1 MNLFAGATTRPRTT
15 VALVGNVQD
24 INTTINVIDQTIRDA
39 QQSLW
44 GFLMSTDMISPIAAT
59 MDEVGY
65 KAVATVGGN
74 GFVVQSRYYGEDP
87 WARIRLLAKAMPR
100 TNLRGSYMTAQ
111 LASFDVDTPQDVI
124 ALWIRRSIAHGIQ
137 GFWICDYQTDGERFD
152 LFARICK
159 EEGIQVVTSLMY
171 SSSPAHDQAHW
182 AAKTRAIAASKAYVD
197 AIMIEDASGVLTPD
211 STRELVATV
220 QANCDGIPL
229 EFHMHCNSGL
239 APLCY
244 LEAVKMGVQTVHTA
258 VAPLANG
265 TSLPSTESF
274 VRNAARLG
282 YSTNLDERALGAVS
296 SHFRA
301 IAAER
306 GFPVGAPEEY
316 DLFHYEHQVPGGM
329 MTNLGRQLKELG
341 MEARLG
347 EVLEEV
353 CLVRKEL
360 GYPVMATPY
369 SQIVGVQAVE
379 NVVSGERYKRVPDT
393 VIKYLMGFYGEPAGP
408 IDPEVHDRIFSLPEA
423 KKLADW
429 RPQGRHRPL
438 EDLRREVGPELSD
451 DELLLKIV
459 IPGWSPKAVP
469 SHAAG
474 EPAATR
480 AATAAAVL
488 TPHSGAAQAA
498 GLPMAFSV
506 EVDGEV
512 FEVKVMPGVGS
523 SAAGSAASV
532 GGSAL
537 GAASPTGRSRELV
550 PGAVV
555 CGMGGLIVSI
565 RADLGDRIEEGDVI
579 ATIEAMK
586 MIREVGAPRG
596 GVVQEILVAE
606 GDLVASDDV
615 LMVVH

>member
-1 MNLFAGATTRPRTT
+1 VTT
-15 VALVGNVQD
+15 A
-24 INTTINVIDQTIRDA
+24 TINVIDQTIRDA

-44 GFLMSTDMISPIAAT
+44 GFLMSTDMIAPIAST

-65 KAVATVGGN
+65 KAVATVGSN
-74 GFVVQSRYYGEDP
+74 GFVVQSRYYREDP
-87 WARIRLLAKAMPR
+87 WERVRLLSKAMPR
-100 TNLRGSYMTAQ
+100 TPVRGSYMTAA

-124 ALWIRRSIAHGIQ
+124 ALWIRRSIAHGIR
-137 GFWICDYQTDGERFD
+137 GFWICDYQTDADRFD
-152 LFARICK
+152 LFARLAK
-159 EEGIQVVTSLMY
+159 DHGVEVVTSLMY

-182 AAKTRAIAASKAYVD
+182 AQKTRAIAASKAYVD
-197 AIMIEDASGVLTPD
+197 AIMIEDASGVLTPE

-220 QANCDGIPL
+220 LANCEGIPL

-244 LEAVKMGVQTVHTA
+244 LEAIKMGVQTVHTA

-265 TSLPSTESF
+265 TSLPATESI

-282 YSTNLDERALGAVS
+282 YHADLDERALEAVS
-296 SHFRA
+296 THFRS

-316 DLFHYEHQVPGGM
+316 DLFHFEHQVPGGM
-329 MTNLGRQLKELG
+329 MTNLKRQLKELG
-341 MEARLG
+341 MEARLD

-393 VIKYLMGFYGEPAGP
+393 VIKYLLGFYGEPAGP
-408 IDPEVHDRIFSLPEA
+408 VEPAVRDRIFSLPEA
-423 KKLADW
+423 KKLEGW
-429 RPQGRHRPL
+429 QPQGRHRPL

-459 IPGWSPKAVP
+459 IPGWGAKTAP
-469 SHAAG
+469 G
-474 EPAATR
+474 R
-480 AATAAAVL
+480 AAASAPPRPVVAQ
-488 TPHSGAAQAA
+488 SGAARPAGVAA
-498 GLPMAFSV
+498 GAPGLPMSFSV

-512 FEVKVMPGVGS
+512 FSVRVMSGQGGVTVAAGGGS
-523 SAAGSAASV
+523 SAVAA
-532 GGSAL
+532 ADPAD
-537 GAASPTGRSRELV
+537 AATHSKELV
-550 PGAVV
+550 PGAVL
-555 CGMGGLIVSI
+555 CGMGGLVVSI
-565 RADLGDRIEEGDVI
+565 RANVGDSVAEGDVI

-586 MIREVGAPRG
+586 MIREVGAPHG
-596 GVVQEILVAE
+596 GEVLEILATE
-606 GDLVASDDV
+606 GDLVAADDV
-615 LMVVH
+615 LMVVR